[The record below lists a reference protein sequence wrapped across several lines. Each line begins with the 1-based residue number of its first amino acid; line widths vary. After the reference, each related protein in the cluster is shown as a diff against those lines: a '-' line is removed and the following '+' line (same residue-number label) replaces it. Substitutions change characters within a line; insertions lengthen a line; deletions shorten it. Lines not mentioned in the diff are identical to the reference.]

1 MRKSIIYKFKIAV
14 FGGVFFSAVAAQ
26 AGFVNPQDL
35 GQVPRPADTP
45 AFSEGGD
52 SPVGAGTLFNPE
64 ISAILDF
71 TYGYFEDGIGEPEGY
86 ELAHDHGHDHA
97 HGLEEGFSIRE
108 AEITMAGA
116 LDPYFDMMLMLA
128 VTNHD
133 IEIEEGYITSRSLPS
148 GLGLKAGKFMS
159 DTGYINKQHPHEWL
173 FIDQPW
179 MSEYLLGEE
188 GLTELGLQ
196 LSWMPPTVSYTRL
209 GVEVLEGK
217 TEGVANYVGEKNHT
231 IVTIL
236 PKDPGTDDS
245 PERNRWQA
253 DMEFE
258 DVKSP
263 RLYTGFL
270 KWGPDI
276 GFDHAVQFGLWG
288 GYGSAFQAEDAHSS
302 GRLETW
308 DGESLFGGADVVYK
322 YNGQGV
328 MGHRNMVLQ
337 GEYMYRRLDLRYKNR
352 NFSDF
357 STLKIL
363 DEKDQLWKQDG
374 LYLQGVYG
382 FAPRWNAGLRFD
394 ALGLTNSSYEGP
406 SLVDDDLSM
415 RYTGQISYAPTE
427 FSRFRLQGSYDDP
440 YKEHGGWKVVLQ
452 YNVSLGVHGAHA
464 F

>member
-1 MRKSIIYKFKIAV
+1 MNKNKIGKIIAA
-14 FGGVFFSAVAAQ
+14 GLFSALFSPGAAG
-26 AGFVNPQDL
+26 AGFETPQQLSPVRRQGD
-35 GQVPRPADTP
+35 AT
-45 AFSEGGD
+45 AFRTGGD

-71 TYGYFEDGIGEPEGY
+71 TYGYFEEGIGEPEGY
-86 ELAHDHGHDHA
+86 ELAHCHDHDHDHGIS
-97 HGLEEGFSIRE
+97 EGFALRE

-128 VTNHD
+128 VSSHD
-133 IEIEEGYITSRSLPS
+133 IELEEGYITSRSLPA
-148 GLGLKAGKFMS
+148 GFALKLGKFMS
-159 DTGYINKQHPHEWL
+159 DTGYINKMHPHDWL

-179 MSEYLLGEE
+179 MNEYLMGEE
-188 GLTELGLQ
+188 GLTETGVQ
-196 LSWMPPTVSYTRL
+196 LTWMPPTASYTRL
-209 GVEVLEGK
+209 GVEILEGK

-231 IVTIL
+231 VVTIL

-245 PERNRWQA
+245 PERNRWRA
-253 DMEFE
+253 DMGFE

-276 GFDHAVQFGLWG
+276 GFDHALQLGLWG
-288 GYGSAFQAEDAHSS
+288 GWGRAFQAEDAHST

-308 DGESLFGGADVVYK
+308 EGESLLGGVDLVYK

-328 MGHRNMVLQ
+328 MGHRNLLLQ
-337 GEYMYRRLDLRYKNR
+337 GEYMYRQLDLEYKNR

-357 STLKIL
+357 STLEIL
-363 DEKDQLWKQDG
+363 DEKEQLWQQDG

-394 ALGLTNSSYEGP
+394 MLGLTNRSYDESE
-406 SLVDDDLSM
+406 SLDDDPSM
-415 RYTGQISYAPTE
+415 RYTGQVSFAPTE
-427 FSRFRLQGSYDDP
+427 FSRFRLQAAYDDP
-440 YKEHGGWKVVLQ
+440 YGEESGWKFALQ
-452 YNVSLGVHGAHA
+452 YNVSLGVHGAHT